1 MAYLIANEFACY
13 DMTEEEALQG
23 SILTITQKQV
33 IQNLLAKAAE
43 EKIHLEFDVKNP
55 SKFIQEEAS
64 LKGQIDILN
73 YLLDAS
79 AASQEIITNQED
91 NNLNT

>member
-13 DMTEEEALQG
+13 DMTEEEVLQG
-23 SILTITQKQV
+23 AILTITQKQV

-43 EKIHLEFDVKNP
+43 EKIHLEFDVENP
-55 SKFIQEEAS
+55 NKFIQQEAS

-79 AASQEIITNQED
+79 TASEEIIASQED